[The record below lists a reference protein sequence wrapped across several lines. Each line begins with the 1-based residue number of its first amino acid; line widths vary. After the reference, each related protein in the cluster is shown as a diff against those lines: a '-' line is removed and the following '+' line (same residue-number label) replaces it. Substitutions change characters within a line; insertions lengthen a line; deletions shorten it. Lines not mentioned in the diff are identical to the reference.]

1 MKKLI
6 RDLVL
11 RWRLWRVC
19 KKLGIK
25 PYKWQKDYALGKSTS
40 TIGGRRSGKTTA
52 VMLWALIRKKRTPK
66 EILASA
72 YKDPDCTTRLS
83 LDWWT
88 REYKKTAHKA
98 GLFDKEGPT

>member
-1 MKKLI
+1 MTREEKI
-6 RDLVL
+6 NILVL
-11 RWRLWRVC
+11 RWRLRRVC

-25 PYKWQKDYALGKSTS
+25 PYKWQEDYALGKITS

-72 YKDPDCTTRLS
+72 YKDPDNRSHVT
-83 LDWWT
+83 LDWWC
-88 REYKKTAHKA
+88 REYRKMARKA
-98 GLFDKEGPT
+98 GLIKEG